1 MTSGRPPG
9 SGPTTTTIEVKGT
22 AKGPVAVIPPQR
34 LRVLEGPD
42 AGVVYDAKS
51 ERIVIGSDEKA
62 DVILKDRTVSGF
74 HCEIALEEGVR
85 VVVRD
90 LGSRNGTVV
99 DGVAVLAAYLRPGST
114 ILLGTTRLGFDFGQ
128 EPLQI
133 PLAEGDRFGSLVG
146 KSVAMRASFAR
157 LSRAAASDV
166 NVLIEGETG
175 TGKEGAAESIH
186 EASARRGGSFIVV
199 DCGAIPPQLLES
211 ELFGHEKGA
220 FTGAVAAR
228 QGAFEAANGGTIFL
242 DEIGE
247 LSQDLQPKLLRVL
260 ERRHIKRVGSS
271 HYVPVD
277 VRIVAATNRNLRREV
292 NAGRFRSDL
301 YYRLAV
307 LDVRLPSL
315 RERLEDLPSLVD
327 AVLQSLGASGL
338 PEARA
343 LRSPQ
348 FVEELASHPWPG
360 NVREL
365 RNHIER
371 CLALREPQ
379 LPPRED
385 VEATDAGPGA
395 PVATATPLA
404 EQSLRQARAAWD
416 REFEQRYLEALLA
429 RHGDNVSAAARA
441 AGIDR
446 KYLYRLLWRNGLR

>member
-1 MTSGRPPG
+1 MTQ
-9 SGPTTTTIEVKGT
+9 TTTIEVKGT
-22 AKGPVAVIPPQR
+22 ARGPVAVIPPQR
-34 LRVLEGPD
+34 LRVLEGPG
-42 AGVVYDAKS
+42 AGTVFDAKS
-51 ERIVIGSDEKA
+51 ERIVIGTDPKA
-62 DVILKDRTVSGF
+62 DVVLLDRTVSGF
-74 HCEIALEEGVR
+74 HCEIGLEDGGTR

-99 DGVAVLAAYLRPGST
+99 DGVMVLAAYLRPGST
-114 ILLGTTRLGFDFGQ
+114 ILVGTTRLGFDFGT

-133 PLAEGDRFGSLVG
+133 PIAEGDRFGSLVG
-146 KSVAMRASFAR
+146 RSVAMRAAFAR
-157 LSRAAASDV
+157 LARAAASDV
-166 NVLIEGETG
+166 SVLIEGETG

-186 EASARRGGSFIVV
+186 LESARKSGSFIVV

-228 QGAFEAANGGTIFL
+228 QGAFEAASGGTIFL
-242 DEIGE
+242 DEVGE

-260 ERRHIKRVGSS
+260 ERRQIKRVGSS
-271 HYVPVD
+271 HYMPVD

-292 NAGRFRSDL
+292 NASRFRSDL

-307 LDVRLPSL
+307 LDVRLPTL
-315 RERLEDLPSLVD
+315 RERLDDLPFLVN
-327 AVLQSLGASGL
+327 AVLASLGAANH
-338 PEARA
+338 PDAA
-343 LRSPQ
+343 PLRSKA
-348 FVEELASHPWPG
+348 FLDDLAAHPWPG

-365 RNHIER
+365 RNHLER

-379 LPPRED
+379 PP
-385 VEATDAGPGA
+385 A
-395 PVATATPLA
+395 PPESSDGVARAVAAAPTSPAA
-404 EQSLRQARAAWD
+404 DQSLRQARAEWD
-416 REFEQRYLEALLA
+416 REFEKRYLESLLA